1 MLRVMKTTD
10 VVRMRHSR
18 SSTIIV
24 RTERYQLPTTEE
36 IQAKLSGSTVFTSLD
51 AASGFW
57 WIYIYIY
64 EDSSLLTTFI
74 IYYYLEDIVL
84 NVRLLE

>member
-57 WIYIYIY
+57 WILLY